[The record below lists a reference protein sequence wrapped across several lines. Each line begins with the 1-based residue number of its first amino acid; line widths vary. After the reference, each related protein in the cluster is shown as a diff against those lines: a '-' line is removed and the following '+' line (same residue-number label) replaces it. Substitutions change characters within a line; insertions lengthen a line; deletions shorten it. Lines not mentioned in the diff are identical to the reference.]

1 MESVSKQEYMCVLS
15 ELDMLTTKFVALEQE
30 NQHVSTEK
38 AHEYEVLS
46 TRVHQLEAT
55 ILALWEQAAGVQKSI
70 KEPKIS
76 LPAKF
81 DGTRSLFRGF
91 LNQVRLV
98 IQLHPNRYPTNATRV
113 G

>member
-1 MESVSKQEYMCVLS
+1 MESINKQEYLRVLF

-30 NQHVSTEK
+30 NQRLIGDLQHVSTEK
-38 AHEYEVLS
+38 THQYVELS

-55 ILALWEQAAGVQKSI
+55 IFALRELQAAGVQNSP

-76 LPAKF
+76 LLAKI

-98 IQLHPNRYPTNATRV
+98 I
-113 G
+113 